1 MLVFQETNANMG
13 LEIKEIY
20 WNKETA
26 GMGRAKRV
34 VRPSSG
40 SCEGEK
46 EGRRE
51 GRHRQQNL
59 RFW

>member
-1 MLVFQETNANMG
+1 MG